1 MSGNPPSIPNEQQLA
16 GAALDHVRRIF
27 KGNGI
32 KADMIQIISQKIAH
46 HTMNA
51 GTYLEL
57 RPGTS
62 ERNSPG
68 KLQIGQMVGSR
79 EEAAK
84 QIDQAMVKAA
94 NDPVV
99 RAQIADVLLK
109 RPDQGFGLVHQ
120 AVPIDFLKKE
130 FTWHEGC
137 QSCRGTAQAP
147 CPRCQGRHVEP
158 CNKCSGRGLMPCPLC
173 RTTGLLQGKKCTR
186 CNGQRYVPCDA
197 CQRSGMMKCRTCN
210 GSGVSR
216 CTVCNGQGWKTY
228 TMALVTQGLTY
239 FEYDPKSVPKGA
251 ADMIETHGAQLARDE
266 KIRIKGRM
274 ADDKENA
281 LGASYEVT
289 FPYGEIVLRIGKK
302 EVKANVFGHK
312 ADITEFP
319 YVLDKLLTPA
329 VEELEEAAR
338 DVGSV
343 AAKIKKATRYR
354 LIAQAYLQASRAGAK
369 KATEFLLKTY
379 DIGLSQG
386 MAEKIALLADSTTLH
401 ITRKPRYYGLF
412 FGLLIGA
419 GIAAAYY
426 LLPVRSQIAAYLP
439 DPRFDAV
446 LDILPLLLGGMVTT
460 MMIQTTASG
469 AIKKAL
475 GHLLPKDQKAA
486 IAPRAGS
493 MGLWGYGLT
502 FLILLAMMEIA
513 ANTQSSAPYWY
524 EMLRNIV
531 MQKIGG
537 GL

>member
-16 GAALDHVRRIF
+16 GAALEHVRRVF
-27 KGNGI
+27 KGNGV
-32 KADMIQIISQKIAH
+32 KADTIQILSQKIAH

-62 ERNSPG
+62 ERSSPG
-68 KLQIGQMVGSR
+68 KLQIGQMVASR

-84 QIDQAMVKAA
+84 QIDQAMMRAA

-120 AVPIDFLKKE
+120 AIPIDFLKKE

-137 QSCRGTAQAP
+137 SSCRGSAQAP
-147 CPRCQGRHVEP
+147 CQRCQGRRVEP
-158 CNKCSGRGLMPCPLC
+158 CTKCSGRGLMPCPLC
-173 RTTGLLQGKKCTR
+173 RTTGLMQGKKCTR
-186 CNGQRYVPCDA
+186 CHGQRYVPCDV
-197 CQRSGMMKCRTCN
+197 CHRSGMMNCRTCHAT
-210 GSGVSR
+210 GVTR

-228 TMALVTQGLTY
+228 TMTLVTQGLTY

-251 ADMIETHGAQLARDE
+251 ADMIETQGAQLARDE
-266 KIRIKGRM
+266 KIRIKGRI

-289 FPYGEIVLRIGKK
+289 FPYGEVVFQVGKK

-312 ADITEFP
+312 ADISEFP
-319 YVLDKLLTPA
+319 YVLDKILAPA
-329 VEELEEAAR
+329 VEDLEEAAR

-343 AAKIKKATRYR
+343 ATKIKKATRYR
-354 LIAQAYLQASRAGAK
+354 LIAQAFLQVSRIGVK
-369 KATEFLLKTY
+369 KTVDFLLKTY

-386 MAEKIALLADSTTLH
+386 MADKIAHLADSTTLH

-412 FGLLIGA
+412 FGLLISA
-419 GIAAAYY
+419 GIAAVYY

-446 LDILPLLLGGMVTT
+446 LDVLPLLLGGMLTT
-460 MMIQTTASG
+460 MVIQMSASG
-469 AIKKAL
+469 AIRKAL
-475 GHLLPKDQKAA
+475 GHLLPRNGKATV
-486 IAPRAGS
+486 APRAGA

-502 FLILLAMMEIA
+502 FLILLAMMEAA
-513 ANTQSSAPYWY
+513 ANTHSSAPYWY
-524 EMLRNIV
+524 EMLRNTV
-531 MQKIGG
+531 MQAMGRVS
-537 GL
+537 